1 MVEQELF
8 RIKIQLKILK
18 RSTSLIFE
26 KNAKYNHEITTTLTY
41 QNGLN

>member
-8 RIKIQLKILK
+8 RIKIQLK